1 MIIVSPLLCV
11 MRSATLLLVLTLRL
25 VLRQM
30 ELPILTALVRLPFT
44 LVILLLLLVIIEGG
58 A

>member
-1 MIIVSPLLCV
+1 MIIVSALLCV
-11 MRSATLLLVLTLRL
+11 MRSASLLLVLTVRL

-44 LVILLLLLVIIEGG
+44 LVILLLMLDIIEGG